1 VRPEDDADARIR
13 AYAQPVRSLL
23 NLLRVPERPPRSD
36 YALFG
41 VLLAWGLAE
50 ALFTDGP
57 GERWQRVLIAIA
69 LTAPL
74 VFRRRAPVLGLL
86 FLAAV
91 IIPWAYAADRP
102 EDGSFPFPVLLV
114 LGFSAGLY
122 VKSTKLSLVGF
133 LIPEATMLSII
144 PSPSFEGAPGATE
157 YLILTFFVTFA
168 WGSGRLLRRRIEQI
182 AEAEAAGDELARDA
196 VSAERARVARE
207 LHDVVGHSVGIIA
220 MQAGAAEQLVEKD
233 PAAAREHM
241 ATVRRTAQDAMR
253 EMRRLVQV
261 LREDGVDFAPQ
272 PTLAQAEQLVD
283 DARLAGVDAE
293 LEVEGDRRDLPPAI
307 DLAAYRIVQEGLTNV
322 RKHAGP
328 VAARVRLLY
337 ADNAVYVEVRNEPG
351 AVTANGSGGGHG
363 LPGMRER
370 VRIFGGEV
378 EAGPAPT
385 GGYVLR
391 ARLPFVEDP
400 RQ

>member
-1 VRPEDDADARIR
+1 
-13 AYAQPVRSLL
+13 VRSLL
-23 NLLRVPERPPRSD
+23 NVLRVPERPPRID
-36 YALFG
+36 YLVFGVMCAWGLGEALFG
-41 VLLAWGLAE
+41 G
-50 ALFTDGP
+50 GP
-57 GERWQRVLIAIA
+57 GERWQRALIAVAIT
-69 LTAPL
+69 LP
-74 VFRRRAPVLGLL
+74 VIFRRRAPILGLL
-86 FLAAV
+86 FVAAV
-91 IIPWAYAADRP
+91 IVPWAYAADVP
-102 EDGSFPFPVLLV
+102 EDGSFPFPVLLL

-122 VKSTKLSLVGF
+122 VESMRLSLVG
-133 LIPEATMLSII
+133 LIVPIAVMISLI
-144 PSPSFEGAPGATE
+144 PSPYFEGAPGATE
-157 YLILTFFVTFA
+157 YFILTFFVSFA
-168 WGSGRLLRRRIEQI
+168 WGSGRLLRRRIQQI
-182 AEAEAAGDELARDA
+182 AEAEAAGTELARDA
-196 VSAERARVARE
+196 VAEERARVARE

-220 MQAGAAEQLVEKD
+220 MQAGAAEQLVDKD

-261 LREDGVDFAPQ
+261 LREDGVEFEPQ

-283 DARLAGVDAE
+283 DARLAGVPAE

-328 VAARVRLLY
+328 VPTKVRLLY
-337 ADNAVYVEVRNEPG
+337 ASNAVYVEVRNERG
-351 AVTANGSGGGHG
+351 TVAANGHGGGHG

-378 EAGPAPT
+378 EAGPSST

-391 ARLPFVEDP
+391 ARLPIEEDA
-400 RQ
+400 RA